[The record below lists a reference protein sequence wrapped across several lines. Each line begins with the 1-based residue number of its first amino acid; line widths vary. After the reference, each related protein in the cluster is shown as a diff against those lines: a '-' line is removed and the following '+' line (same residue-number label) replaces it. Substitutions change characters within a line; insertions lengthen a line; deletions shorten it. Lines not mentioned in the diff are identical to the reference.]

1 MCVCSQYVFCVC
13 MCISNYVLVTLC
25 MMFFET
31 LWFVVS
37 VCGLKVKKK
46 KHINYNSNNN
56 TGKILRTLLN
66 TSSMKDGI
74 IIGIILSFSQHN
86 TIDTELM
93 TGKLRNR

>member
-1 MCVCSQYVFCVC
+1 
-13 MCISNYVLVTLC
+13 

-74 IIGIILSFSQHN
+74 IIRIILSFSQHN

-93 TGKLRNR
+93 KGKLRNR

>member
-1 MCVCSQYVFCVC
+1 
-13 MCISNYVLVTLC
+13 MCISKYVLVKLC

-66 TSSMKDGI
+66 TSPVKDGRI
-74 IIGIILSFSQHN
+74 I
-86 TIDTELM
+86 
-93 TGKLRNR
+93 R